1 MQKNNKHMMTWTQI
15 KVQVLS
21 LQVWMI
27 VKELWHFIVS
37 WDATGH
43 SGMEAVVVGGLHTLS
58 QDKLLSALQ
67 QYENTGKENPF
78 HNPLSL

>member
-1 MQKNNKHMMTWTQI
+1 MNAKHMMTWTEI

-27 VKELWHFIVS
+27 VEGLWHFLVS
-37 WDATGH
+37 WDATGY
-43 SGMEAVVVGGLHTLS
+43 SGMEAVVIGWLHALS

-67 QYENTGKENPF
+67 QYEDTGKENPF